1 MLAVVKKP
9 HIEISGEP
17 IPEELLVFLKEHYRG
32 IKIIEEDATDVTQTD
47 WYQKMKNDSTPGVT
61 MKRYRKRLKLSQA
74 ELAEKL
80 GMVKQ
85 NISAME
91 KGNRGIS
98 KATANKLADIF
109 QVSSGRFI

>member
-1 MLAVVKKP
+1 MLVVVKKP
-9 HIEISGEP
+9 HIEISGEI

-32 IKIIEEDATDVTQTD
+32 LKIIEEEATDITQTD
-47 WYQKMKNDSTPGVT
+47 WYHKSKADATPGAT
-61 MKRYRKRLKLSQA
+61 LKRYRKRLKLSQS

-91 KGNRGIS
+91 KGSRGIS
-98 KATANKLADIF
+98 KATAKKLADIF
-109 QVSSGRFI
+109 QISAGRFI